1 MLSEIYATNTT
12 PESGFL
18 FGGGLIGSC
27 EPMQMITKTE
37 YEDYQRLKKN
47 HFLGITKV
55 VFNDPVTVI
64 LWADGTK
71 TIVRNMDGT
80 EFNPYHG
87 FCAAVTKKIIGEN
100 HNHKVKKIINE
111 RSNLDYDR
119 WEYNRKVE
127 REAAKRAESTPTP
140 KESLSHDVLR
150 ECAKLFG
157 EIVLDAIG
165 GGLE

>member
-1 MLSEIYATNTT
+1 MLSETYTTKIPNIITNNEVFAAS
-12 PESGFL
+12 PICSF
-18 FGGGLIGSC
+18 
-27 EPMQMITKTE
+27 EPVRTISQAE

-55 VFNDPVTVI
+55 VFNDPATVI

-71 TIVRNMDGT
+71 TIVKNMDGT

-100 HNHKVKKIINE
+100 SNHKVKKIINE

-140 KESLSHDVLR
+140 KDDVLR

-157 EIVLDAIG
+157 EIILDAIG